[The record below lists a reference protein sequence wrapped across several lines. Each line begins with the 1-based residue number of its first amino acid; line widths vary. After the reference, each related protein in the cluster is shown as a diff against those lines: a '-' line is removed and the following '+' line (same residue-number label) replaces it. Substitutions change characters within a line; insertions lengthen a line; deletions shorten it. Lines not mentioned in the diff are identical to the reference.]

1 MVEQV
6 TFMNMCRI
14 TDDQG
19 RWLIQERNDK
29 NYPGVIFPGGH
40 VEPGESF
47 SDSIIREIR
56 EETGLNIEKP
66 RLHAI
71 KHWSEDGMH
80 WVILMYTA
88 DRFSGELRSSGE
100 GRVLWATREE
110 VAKMQ
115 QVPDLKETIDA
126 YDDPTCSELYY
137 LFRQRA
143 KLLVNACGQ
152 ICR

>member
-56 EETGLNIEKP
+56 EETGLTI
-66 RLHAI
+66 
-71 KHWSEDGMH
+71 G
-80 WVILMYTA
+80 
-88 DRFSGELRSSGE
+88 
-100 GRVLWATREE
+100 
-110 VAKMQ
+110 AKT
-115 QVPDLKETIDA
+115 VCI
-126 YDDPTCSELYY
+126 
-137 LFRQRA
+137 
-143 KLLVNACGQ
+143 G
-152 ICR
+152 

>member
-56 EETGLNIEKP
+56 EETGLTIEKP

-71 KHWSEDGMH
+71 KHWSEDSMH

-137 LFRQRA
+137 RDDGTQFVIE
-143 KLLVNACGQ
+143 LL
-152 ICR
+152 